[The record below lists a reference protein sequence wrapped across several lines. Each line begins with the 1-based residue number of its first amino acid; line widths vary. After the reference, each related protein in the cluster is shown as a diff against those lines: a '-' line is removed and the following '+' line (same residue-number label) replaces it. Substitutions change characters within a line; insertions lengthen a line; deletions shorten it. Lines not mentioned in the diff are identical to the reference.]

1 MLMRWTQEVE
11 GLPLPT
17 EGMLEEELDPLGE
30 KEKQFIEVVELME
43 LLQSLVIFRWCGIG
57 RKPKNRLSILKAFI
71 AKAVYNFETT
81 EMLIEYLK
89 NSKDLTD
96 ERTNIKNSN
105 KVSQIFDYIT
115 ELVEI
120 YSDMK
125 TEMNSKNY
133 LEERKK
139 TTEEQV
145 LITLESQQE
154 SYESLIRKLENDLR
168 NHMKVLIK

>member
-1 MLMRWTQEVE
+1 M
-11 GLPLPT
+11 
-17 EGMLEEELDPLGE
+17 
-30 KEKQFIEVVELME
+30 
-43 LLQSLVIFRWCGIG
+43 
-57 RKPKNRLSILKAFI
+57 
-71 AKAVYNFETT
+71 
-81 EMLIEYLK
+81 
-89 NSKDLTD
+89 D

-125 TEMNSKNY
+125 SEMNSKNN
-133 LEERKK
+133 LEEKK
-139 TTEEQV
+139 KATEEQDS
-145 LITLESQQE
+145 ITLESQQE

>member
-1 MLMRWTQEVE
+1 M
-11 GLPLPT
+11 
-17 EGMLEEELDPLGE
+17 
-30 KEKQFIEVVELME
+30 
-43 LLQSLVIFRWCGIG
+43 SLS
-57 RKPKNRLSILKAFI
+57 KNS
-71 AKAVYNFETT
+71 
-81 EMLIEYLK
+81 LK